1 MKKLFLKLIFFFAV
15 TGIPFL
21 VYLYVFAGESTDAY
35 YVRFTIEKQQSFILG
50 TSGSAQG
57 IIPSVINQSNLN
69 FEKPVFNFSFSGSIS
84 PFGPAY
90 LKAIKSKI
98 NENTKN
104 GLFIISVSPYA
115 LSSEKK
121 IINSPEEFS
130 ENESLL
136 DNLCFYSLNPNY
148 DYLIRYYYH
157 PYYTVFMNYFIAKT
171 HDKYFKNKD
180 YGLLRE
186 DGWLDVTVTTDSIP
200 DAKRKEKKYSEYNEA
215 YYNSI
220 ALSENRFKSL
230 NETIN
235 YLKQFGLVVLI
246 RLPLDKYLFEKEN
259 YYFPDFND
267 KIDNLSKENG
277 IKYFDYTKYSGIYKT
292 IDGIHLRKDY
302 GKVIT
307 EELVKDI
314 EAFYKK

>member
-1 MKKLFLKLIFFFAV
+1 MKKLFLRLILFFTI

-35 YVRFTIEKQQSFILG
+35 YVRFTTGKQQSFILG

-57 IIPSVINQSNLN
+57 IIPAVINGSNLN
-69 FEKPVFNFSFSGSIS
+69 FQKPIFNFSFSGSIS

-90 LKAIKSKI
+90 LKAIKNKI

-121 IINSPEEFS
+121 IINSPVEFS

-136 DNLCFYSLNPNY
+136 NNLFFYSLKPNY
-148 DYLIRYYYH
+148 DYLLKYYYH

-171 HDKYFKNKD
+171 HDKFFKNKD

-186 DGWLDVTVTTDSIP
+186 DGWLDVKVNSDSIH
-200 DAKRKEKKYSEYNEA
+200 DSKRKEKKYSEYNEE

-220 ALSENRFKSL
+220 VLSENRFGYL

-235 YLKQFGLVVLI
+235 FLKQFGLVVLI

-259 YYFPDFND
+259 YYFPDFNG
-267 KIDNLSKENG
+267 KIDILSRENG
-277 IKYFDYTKYSGIYKT
+277 IKYFDYTKYSEIYKT
-292 IDGIHLRKDY
+292 IDGIHLHKDY
-302 GKVIT
+302 GKLIT

-314 EAFYKK
+314 ETSYKK